1 MARHQIGS
9 HPVMMIFFAVEVEVG
24 VEDSS
29 PQLSGGEPRQSTRV
43 STKAPGSKGIQLLD
57 ALSGCRSD
65 IQ

>member
-1 MARHQIGS
+1 
-9 HPVMMIFFAVEVEVG
+9 MMIFFAVEVEVG